1 MSASDLAKAM
11 ASEDAETRRLA
22 LRAIAEEL
30 PEGSAEHLLR
40 GLGDPDWRVRKEAA
54 RATAQ
59 VAVALGM
66 LPALVGA
73 IAQGENVG
81 LRNAALEVVETL
93 GEAAEAA
100 LVAAIPASI
109 GPSRKFLVEAL
120 GGARGA
126 SATAVLSEASEDDDP
141 NVAAAALDAL
151 ARVGG
156 PIAERALRKRL
167 ASSDP
172 FQRLAALDGLNRLAA
187 VVPMAELQPLLGDR
201 LVRRVALPSLG
212 RSRAA
217 EAIAP
222 LVDALAEPSASVID
236 TALLALTRLATD
248 APPLA
253 ALIAERVSVVPMRAR
268 AAMRQA
274 LGEDRPRDVRI
285 AAARVVALARD
296 LDGLAGIVALIV
308 DDALPPDVLEALS
321 SWGEQAAP
329 MLLAL
334 AEHSEGAR
342 RAVALELAGDLAP
355 LDGPLAERVRLAMRD
370 ALRDPA
376 PSVAAAAAR
385 SLARF
390 GTAGD
395 VPALV
400 ALAESAPGDVARASG
415 ESLSAL
421 VSRAADAVDRAVSD
435 TQLAGHGGS
444 ALVGVVATLGGPHA
458 LERLRAALS
467 SDDVATRRAALEAL
481 AQVPTHQAAELA
493 AMALA
498 DEDVDVQTTAAS
510 ALGSMRD
517 EPARSVAV
525 ESLRLALASDSPRVQ
540 AAAARALGVLGD
552 ASAVESLRELVRSRA
567 PGVATAALEALRA
580 IHDPTLDNLLVESLG
595 HLDTEVV
602 KQALLAIHEQG
613 GARAVSRLAVALAH
627 AHWDVRRLAATLLG
641 GLGTAES
648 RAMLAAHR
656 ATETDDLVR
665 STIDAALGVD
675 TNGHRGG
682 ERS

>member
-1 MSASDLAKAM
+1 MSAADLAEAM
-11 ASEDAETRRLA
+11 ASDDAETRRLA
-22 LRAIAEEL
+22 LSMIAEEL

-73 IAQGENVG
+73 IAQGDNVG

-126 SATAVLSEASEDDDP
+126 SAIAVLAEASEDDDP

-187 VVPMAELQPLLGDR
+187 VVPMAELQPLLSDR

-217 EAIAP
+217 EAIGP
-222 LVDALAEPSASVID
+222 LADALAEPSASVVE

-253 ALIAERVSVVPMRAR
+253 ALIAERVSLAPLRAR
-268 AAMRQA
+268 EAMRQA
-274 LGEDRPRDVRI
+274 LGEDRPREVRI

-296 LDGLAGIVALIV
+296 LAGLAGIVALIV

-329 MLLAL
+329 TLLTL

-355 LDGPLAERVRLAMRD
+355 LEGPLAERVRLTMRD
-370 ALRDPA
+370 ALRDPTA
-376 PSVAAAAAR
+376 AVAAAAAR

-400 ALAESAPGDVARASG
+400 ALAESAQGDVARASG

-421 VSRAADAVDRAVSD
+421 VSRAPDAVDRAVGD

-444 ALVGVVATLGGPHA
+444 TLVGVVATLGGPHA

-481 AQVPTHQAAELA
+481 AHVPTHQAAELA

-510 ALGSMRD
+510 ALGSMCD

-525 ESLRLALASDSPRVQ
+525 ESLLLALASGSPRVQ
-540 AAAARALGVLGD
+540 AAAARALGLLGD

-567 PGVATAALEALRA
+567 PGVAMAALESLRA

-602 KQALLAIHEQG
+602 KQALLTIHEQG

-641 GLGTAES
+641 GLGTPES
-648 RAMLAAHR
+648 RATLAAHR

-665 STIDAALGVD
+665 STIDAALVVE
-675 TNGHRGG
+675 HRGG